1 MSKRIVL
8 YTRYSSDMQR
18 EESCEDQ
25 EREARAREVTHLRGQ
40 VLFSAAFAIPLMLI
54 AMVVYG
60 GWFWLAQSVQTTA
73 SEAARAAVGGLDEAE
88 RRILVMAV
96 AADSRSGG
104 LDPAKLTMD
113 VTTEDGVM
121 RVRAAYDVAYAGFY
135 DRPVPGSDVEI
146 LSFAVTVARRLTI
159 RDL

>member
-1 MSKRIVL
+1 MGRSQKR
-8 YTRYSSDMQR
+8 
-18 EESCEDQ
+18 
-25 EREARAREVTHLRGQ
+25 AG
-40 VLFSAAFAIPLMLI
+40 SAAVEFAIVGPVFILMLI

-121 RVRAAYDVAYAGFY
+121 RVRAAYDVSGHPVMMLKGLLPSPPVVIERSAVIRAGG
-135 DRPVPGSDVEI
+135 V
-146 LSFAVTVARRLTI
+146 
-159 RDL
+159 

>member
-1 MSKRIVL
+1 MLVRSNRL
-8 YTRYSSDMQR
+8 
-18 EESCEDQ
+18 
-25 EREARAREVTHLRGQ
+25 G
-40 VLFSAAFAIPLMLI
+40 SAAVEFAIVGPVFILMLI

-113 VTTEDGVM
+113 VTTEDGVL
-121 RVRAAYDVAYAGFY
+121 RVRAAYDASGHPVMMLKGLLPSPPVVIKRSAVVRAGG
-135 DRPVPGSDVEI
+135 V
-146 LSFAVTVARRLTI
+146 
-159 RDL
+159 

>member
-1 MSKRIVL
+1 MLVRSNRL
-8 YTRYSSDMQR
+8 
-18 EESCEDQ
+18 
-25 EREARAREVTHLRGQ
+25 G
-40 VLFSAAFAIPLMLI
+40 SAAVEFAIVGPVFILMLI

-113 VTTEDGVM
+113 VTTEDGVL
-121 RVRAAYDVAYAGFY
+121 RVRAAYDASGHPVMMLKGLLPSPPVVIERSAVVRAGG
-135 DRPVPGSDVEI
+135 V
-146 LSFAVTVARRLTI
+146 
-159 RDL
+159 

>member
-1 MSKRIVL
+1 MLVRSNRL
-8 YTRYSSDMQR
+8 
-18 EESCEDQ
+18 
-25 EREARAREVTHLRGQ
+25 G
-40 VLFSAAFAIPLMLI
+40 SAAVEFAIVGPVFILMLI

-73 SEAARAAVGGLDEAE
+73 SEAARAAVAGLDEAE

-113 VTTEDGVM
+113 VTTEDGVL
-121 RVRAAYDVAYAGFY
+121 RVRAAYDASGHPVMMLKGLLPSPPVVIERSAVVRAGG
-135 DRPVPGSDVEI
+135 V
-146 LSFAVTVARRLTI
+146 
-159 RDL
+159 

>member
-1 MSKRIVL
+1 MGHS
-8 YTRYSSDMQR
+8 
-18 EESCEDQ
+18 Q
-25 EREARAREVTHLRGQ
+25 ERAG
-40 VLFSAAFAIPLMLI
+40 SAAVEFAIVGPVFILMLI

-121 RVRAAYDVAYAGFY
+121 RVRAAYDVSGHPVMMLKGLLPSPPVVIERSAVIRAGG
-135 DRPVPGSDVEI
+135 V
-146 LSFAVTVARRLTI
+146 
-159 RDL
+159 

>member
-1 MSKRIVL
+1 MGRS
-8 YTRYSSDMQR
+8 
-18 EESCEDQ
+18 Q
-25 EREARAREVTHLRGQ
+25 ERAG
-40 VLFSAAFAIPLMLI
+40 SAAVEFAIVGPVFILMLI

-121 RVRAAYDVAYAGFY
+121 RVRAAYDVSGHPVMMLKGLLPSPPVVIERSAVIRAGG
-135 DRPVPGSDVEI
+135 V
-146 LSFAVTVARRLTI
+146 
-159 RDL
+159 

>member
-1 MSKRIVL
+1 M
-8 YTRYSSDMQR
+8 
-18 EESCEDQ
+18 E
-25 EREARAREVTHLRGQ
+25 
-40 VLFSAAFAIPLMLI
+40 FAIVGPVFILMLV

-73 SEAARAAVGGLDEAE
+73 SEAARAAVAGLDEAE

-113 VTTEDGVM
+113 VTTEDGVL
-121 RVRAAYDVAYAGFY
+121 RVRAAYDACGHPVMMLKGLLPSPPVVIERSAVVRAGG
-135 DRPVPGSDVEI
+135 V
-146 LSFAVTVARRLTI
+146 
-159 RDL
+159 

>member
-1 MSKRIVL
+1 MLVRSNRL
-8 YTRYSSDMQR
+8 
-18 EESCEDQ
+18 
-25 EREARAREVTHLRGQ
+25 G
-40 VLFSAAFAIPLMLI
+40 SAAVEFAIVGPVFILMLI

-104 LDPAKLTMD
+104 LDPAKLSMD
-113 VTTEDGVM
+113 VTTEDGVL
-121 RVRAAYDVAYAGFY
+121 RVRAAYDASGHPVMMLKGLLPSPPVVIERSAVVRAGG
-135 DRPVPGSDVEI
+135 V
-146 LSFAVTVARRLTI
+146 
-159 RDL
+159 